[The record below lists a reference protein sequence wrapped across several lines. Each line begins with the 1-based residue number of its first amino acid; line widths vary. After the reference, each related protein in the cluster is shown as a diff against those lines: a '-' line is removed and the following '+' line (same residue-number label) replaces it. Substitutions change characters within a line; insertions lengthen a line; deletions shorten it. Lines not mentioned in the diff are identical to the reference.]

1 MKRVI
6 ILIISIILLVLAY
19 VTYAVLT
26 YTNWLGSFVQ
36 YKDTLVLVCIG
47 LTFITFGYILYYVS
61 HNYRRHIKNLQ
72 NRLARW
78 SKLSPR
84 VNQIG
89 DDAFHELPIG
99 IIVLDEQVQEIK
111 WVNQYARSI
120 FNDNLIDKFLN
131 QISSTLSDYVA
142 SGQLTP
148 VTIAVGN
155 EKYEVIYKPTYKVLY
170 LFNVTSREQVKQEYQ
185 DNIPAIGIINLDN
198 FEENMQAFDISEQS
212 SIKGEYLSSIADWAE
227 EFNGYLKPYGDN
239 RFILLVKRKNLE
251 QMMQKKFDILER
263 IRDISLKYGLRV
275 TASIGIA
282 SWDLAYD
289 ELSDYAQNAIE
300 LAEKRGGDQA
310 VVNIQNQ
317 KIAYF
322 GAKLESLVKS
332 SRVSARQSS
341 QTLRELLDKAG
352 EVLIMGHNQTDL
364 DSFGSMI
371 LSLKMALTSP
381 DAAAYVVL
389 DVEKLDPTVKYVYD
403 LLASSNHPVLN
414 HMIRTEEALTKVTKD
429 TLLLVLDTQTSQIVH
444 SPELLSLNI
453 KTAVIDHHRGNE
465 TSISGVFG
473 YIHPSASSTI
483 ELLME
488 LVDFFEREI
497 KVDSLEASIMYAGL
511 IVDTNTFTYRTN
523 TRTFE
528 VAAKLKE
535 YGADTIM
542 VKTWL
547 RNDLERMIE
556 LNNLLGKV
564 EIYLDRFAII
574 NVEEIHEDRAFI
586 AQVSEQLLDI
596 RDIDAAF
603 TIVKISPT
611 DVGISARSYG
621 AINVQ
626 VIMEEMG
633 GGGHLNSAATQI
645 KDIEVNDA
653 YQQLKHILELEY
665 GGDSEPMK
673 VILLEDVKGKGKK
686 DAIIEVAGGY
696 ANFLISSKLAVQAT
710 EENLAI
716 LAEQKEKQKQQEI
729 QYLNLM
735 RKIAS
740 EIDGKSITL
749 PIQVGADGKRFGSI
763 TSKQIVEEF
772 EKKHGVVI
780 DKKKIELTT
789 DIVSAGIYPVT
800 VNLDKGVK
808 ASFEVNII
816 EKRD

>member
-1 MKRVI
+1 MKRII
-6 ILIISIILLVLAY
+6 ILIISIILVVISFLAY
-19 VTYAVLT
+19 VILNFTNYFENLESYA
-26 YTNWLGSFVQ
+26 N
-36 YKDTLVLVCIG
+36 LVELIAIG
-47 LTFITFGYILYYVS
+47 LTFITFFYIIYFISY
-61 HNYRRHIKNLQ
+61 NYKRHIKNLQ

-99 IIVLDEQVQEIK
+99 IIVLDEQIQEIK
-111 WVNQYARSI
+111 WVNQFARTI
-120 FNDNLIDKFLN
+120 FNDNLVDKYLN
-131 QISSTLSDYVA
+131 EISDSLSDYVS
-142 SGQLTP
+142 SGDDKP
-148 VTIAVGN
+148 VTIAVGE

-170 LFNVTSREQVKQEYQ
+170 LFNVTKREKVKQEYL
-185 DNIPAIGIINLDN
+185 DNVPAIGIINLDN
-198 FEENMQAFDISEQS
+198 FEENMASFDISEQS

-227 EFNGYLKPYGDN
+227 EFHGYLKPYGDN
-239 RFILLVKRKNLE
+239 RFILLLKRKDLE
-251 QMMQKKFDILER
+251 SMMQKKFDILER
-263 IRDISLKYGLRV
+263 IRDISLKYQLRV
-275 TASIGIA
+275 TASIGVA

-310 VVNIQNQ
+310 VVNIQNK

-341 QTLRELLDKAG
+341 QTLRELLDKSS
-352 EVLIMGHNQTDL
+352 EVLIMGHNQMDL

-371 LSLKMALTSP
+371 LALKMALTSP
-381 DAAAYVVL
+381 DAAVYVVL
-389 DVEKLDPTVKYVYD
+389 DEEKLDTSVKYVYN
-403 LLASSNHPVLN
+403 LLKSSNHPILSY
-414 HMIRTEEALTKVTKD
+414 MIRTEDALAKVTKE
-429 TLLLVLDTQTSQIVH
+429 TLLLVLDTQTPQIVH

-453 KTAVIDHHRGNE
+453 KLGVIDHHRSNE
-465 TSISGVFG
+465 SSLSGIFT

-497 KVDSLEASIMYAGL
+497 KVDPLEASIMYAGL

-528 VAAKLKE
+528 VAARLKE
-535 YGADTIM
+535 FGADTIM

-547 RNDLERMIE
+547 RNDLDRTME
-556 LNNLLGKV
+556 LNNLLGRV
-564 EIYLDRFAII
+564 EIFLDRFAII
-574 NVEEIHEDRAFI
+574 TDENIHQDRAFI

-603 TIVKISPT
+603 TIVKINQT
-611 DVGISARSYG
+611 DVGISSRSYG

-696 ANFLISSKLAVQAT
+696 ANFLITSKAAVPAT
-710 EENLAI
+710 EENLKV
-716 LAEQKEKQKQQEI
+716 LADQKEKQKQQEI
-729 QYLNLM
+729 QHLNLM

-763 TSKQIVEEF
+763 TTKQIVEEF
-772 EKKHGVVI
+772 EKKHSVVI